1 MQKTLEKSLIDAL
14 SWAGIRELPNT
25 NDSECFYIKALALVS
40 KRDGSSSYVALRKNE
55 KGEDAIVKDFGTVS
69 PIVEVKETY
78 PYLYLDASFVPE
90 FSTKKKEERIKWL
103 SIANPNG
110 KGYED
115 MSLKELN
122 LAIINV
128 AMQKQLKTM

>member
-1 MQKTLEKSLIDAL
+1 MQKILEKSLIDAL
-14 SWAGIRELPNT
+14 SWAGVRELPNK
-25 NDSECFYIKALALVS
+25 NDGECFYIKALALVS
-40 KRDGSSSYVALRKNE
+40 KRDGTSSYVALRKNE
-55 KGEDAIVKDFGTVS
+55 KGIDTIVKDFGTVAQ
-69 PIVEVKETY
+69 IVEVKETY

-90 FSTKKKEERIKWL
+90 FTTKKKEERIKWL

-110 KGYED
+110 EGYEN

-122 LAIINV
+122 MAVINM